1 MGQFA
6 ASACRSMRVPRPA
19 DLARTRAHV
28 QAYVPPYVN
37 LGSVT
42 ASPTDFVR
50 FGSRDQSAAR
60 ALLEH
65 KQLQQKQTSGP
76 PASEILGHAFR
87 NLISPRGSPRGVTSP
102 A

>member
-6 ASACRSMRVPRPA
+6 GSACCSMRVPRPA

-28 QAYVPPYVN
+28 QAYVHPYMN

-42 ASPTDFVR
+42 ARPPIR
-50 FGSRDQSAAR
+50 PFGSRDQSAAR

-65 KQLQQKQTSGP
+65 KQLQQKQTSVP

-87 NLISPRGSPRGVTSP
+87 NLISPRGSPRSVTS
-102 A
+102 AA